1 MRYTVSPSDEGC
13 WQVGECL
20 RKTRS
25 GGLAVETMN
34 ENDLRVLK
42 ECKNFDD
49 LGLKVE
55 SQVGDI

>member
-1 MRYTVSPSDEGC
+1 M
-13 WQVGECL
+13 